1 MRTFR
6 MRLIGLIID
15 FKESS
20 TISRTTLGNTYA
32 ESIIKCFHGILS
44 SLCILLPFTKSDLH
58 YEFFSRIFFP
68 KLEIIFLRMNLIFF
82 SKISFRCR
90 EICNY
95 ILFFPRLMFWHS
107 LYLLL
112 IVEMWLFFF
121 ILWFVPFGIFRSSC
135 DTFLAF
141 FLLKPHHWNHHAFC
155 KYFLKKVIYFPE

>member
-44 SLCILLPFTKSDLH
+44 SLCILLAFTKSDLH
-58 YEFFSRIFFP
+58 SMNFFFRNFFP

-121 ILWFVPFGIFRSSC
+121 YFMVCTI
-135 DTFLAF
+135 
-141 FLLKPHHWNHHAFC
+141 WNF
-155 KYFLKKVIYFPE
+155 